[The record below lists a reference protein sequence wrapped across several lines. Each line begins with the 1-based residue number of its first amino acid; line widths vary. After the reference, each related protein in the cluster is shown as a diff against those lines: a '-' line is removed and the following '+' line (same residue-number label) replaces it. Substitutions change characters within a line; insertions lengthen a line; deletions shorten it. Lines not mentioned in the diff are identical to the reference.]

1 VTATS
6 RDEKPYRGF
15 ARMHAD
21 LGWKIQTQTR
31 KAYLLKDHG
40 RLQCDLKMPVP
51 VRQWNNKERACS
63 VRILTADLRGCTRIR
78 QERYTELCRKKPNL
92 NTQSLPKKSLAF
104 TMTFY
109 NEIGHGF
116 LESVY
121 SNCMNIALTQ
131 AGFQV
136 QREVLIPVLFRSQNV
151 GKFKADLLVDNLIL
165 LELKADRTLDRSHD
179 AQLLN
184 YLRATALEVGLLLN
198 FGAAKPQFRRLVF
211 ENENKK
217 IRVHSRESAVGIDL

>member
-1 VTATS
+1 MPEETKLKHAELT
-6 RDEKPYRGF
+6 EKIIGIYY
-15 ARMHAD
+15 D
-21 LGWKIQTQTR
+21 
-31 KAYLLKDHG
+31 
-40 RLQCDLKMPVP
+40 V
-51 VRQWNNKERACS
+51 
-63 VRILTADLRGCTRIR
+63 
-78 QERYTELCRKKPNL
+78 
-92 NTQSLPKKSLAF
+92 
-104 TMTFY
+104 Y

-165 LELKADRTLDRSHD
+165 LELKAERTLDRSHD

-198 FGAAKPQFRRLVF
+198 FGAVKPQFRRLVF

-217 IRVHSRESAVGIDL
+217 IRAHSRESAVGIGL

>member
-1 VTATS
+1 MPEETKLKHAELT
-6 RDEKPYRGF
+6 EKIIGIYY
-15 ARMHAD
+15 D
-21 LGWKIQTQTR
+21 
-31 KAYLLKDHG
+31 
-40 RLQCDLKMPVP
+40 V
-51 VRQWNNKERACS
+51 
-63 VRILTADLRGCTRIR
+63 
-78 QERYTELCRKKPNL
+78 
-92 NTQSLPKKSLAF
+92 
-104 TMTFY
+104 Y

-121 SNCMNIALTQ
+121 SNCMNIALMQ

-136 QREVLIPVLFRSQNV
+136 EREVFIPVLFRSQNV

-165 LELKADRTLDRSHD
+165 LELKAERTLERSHD

-217 IRVHSRESAVGIDL
+217 IRVHSRESAVGIGL

>member
-1 VTATS
+1 MPEETKLKHAELT
-6 RDEKPYRGF
+6 EKIIGIYY
-15 ARMHAD
+15 D
-21 LGWKIQTQTR
+21 
-31 KAYLLKDHG
+31 
-40 RLQCDLKMPVP
+40 V
-51 VRQWNNKERACS
+51 
-63 VRILTADLRGCTRIR
+63 
-78 QERYTELCRKKPNL
+78 
-92 NTQSLPKKSLAF
+92 
-104 TMTFY
+104 Y